1 MKQNNNNNN
10 DEHPAFPAPSHEEIR
25 EGREGRVMRKFEYGF
40 YNSNPQGMTIMD
52 CFLCGKDDKLCML
65 CCVVFSVGGGVF
77 FV

>member
-1 MKQNNNNNN
+1 
-10 DEHPAFPAPSHEEIR
+10 
-25 EGREGRVMRKFEYGF
+25 
-40 YNSNPQGMTIMD
+40 MD